1 MITRP
6 ARSHSWWKDAVFYQ
20 VYPRSFADG
29 NADGVGDLAGL
40 TQRLEHIADMGVEA
54 VWVSPI
60 FPSPMKD
67 GGYDVSDYYNIDP
80 MYGDLATFDR
90 FLERA
95 HALGLRVLLD
105 LVPSHCSSEHPWF
118 QDARSSRD
126 SAFRDWFIWRD
137 QPANNWTTFTGDPA
151 WTLDERTGQYYLHT
165 FLPEQPDLNWAN
177 PDVVSAI
184 GDVLRFWFDR
194 GVDGF
199 RLDVIHCI
207 GKCVDVDDPPEAAN
221 WGHCPFNDV
230 AETHDLIRG
239 LRNIADSYPGG
250 KTFVGEVFLFDLQ
263 RVATYH
269 GTPDAPELDLVFNF
283 PMIYSPWS
291 ATELRARID
300 ATLSALEPRQAWPAW
315 VLGNHDNPRQRTR
328 YGSLDAARCAAVL
341 LLTLPGTP
349 FIYGGEEIGMVD
361 AEVPPSHRIDP
372 IGRDGCRAPIPW
384 DGSPDHGWPGGT
396 WLPMP
401 ADAEVVNVAEALA
414 TPTSILH
421 LYRTLIRLRR
431 RPALS
436 EGSFEWVDCP
446 ANVLAYR
453 RQTEDEADEC
463 MVVINIGPEVSFPP
477 GAGWRVCAST
487 SSAVGD
493 PFTGHLDAQSAVV
506 LERPR

>member
-1 MITRP
+1 MIIHP
-6 ARSHSWWKDAVFYQ
+6 SRSNSWWKDAVFYQ

-40 TQRLEHIADMGVEA
+40 TQRLEHISDMGVEA

-67 GGYDVSDYYNIDP
+67 GGYDVSDYCNIDP

-105 LVPSHCSSEHPWF
+105 LVPNHCSSEHPWF

-126 SAFRDWFIWRD
+126 SAFRDWFVWRD

-177 PDVVSAI
+177 PDVVAAI

-207 GKCVDVDDPPEAAN
+207 GKRIDAADPPEAAN

-230 AETHDLIRG
+230 DETHELIRG
-239 LRNIADSYPGG
+239 LHKIADSYPGG
-250 KTFVGEVFLFDLQ
+250 RALVGEVFLFDLQ
-263 RVATYH
+263 RVATYY
-269 GTPDAPELDLVFNF
+269 GTPDVPELDMVFNF

-291 ATELRARID
+291 AADLRARID
-300 ATLSALEPRQAWPAW
+300 ATMSALTPRQAWPAW
-315 VLGNHDNPRQRTR
+315 ALGNHDNPRQRTR

-349 FIYGGEEIGMVD
+349 FLYGGEEIGMSD
-361 AEVPPSHRIDP
+361 AEVPPSRRVDP

-384 DGSPDHGWPGGT
+384 DGSSDHGWPGGT

-431 RPALS
+431 RPALR
-436 EGSFEWVDCP
+436 EGSFEWVDSP
-446 ANVLAYR
+446 ENVLAYR

-487 SSAVGD
+487 SGVVGD
-493 PFTGHLDAQSAVV
+493 LFTGRLSAQSAVV